1 MAVSQDILKVQ
12 HRERD
17 QSVCVCVCVRGSVS
31 GRGWDGWMDGRGG
44 HTSCDPQ
51 HSHDADDGGVDR

>member
-1 MAVSQDILKVQ
+1 M
-12 HRERD
+12 
-17 QSVCVCVCVRGSVS
+17 RGSVS